1 MKKEWFRYWWTL
13 LYFPVYMFF
22 FLLAE
27 RLFTEDVNI
36 IHMALD
42 DVIPFC
48 EWFIIPYYLWFPFM
62 AIFFVWIFFG
72 DKEEYVRFVK
82 FLYSGMTV
90 FILISYLYPNG
101 LLLRPEE
108 LPREN
113 IATHIVEYLYRTD
126 TSTNVFPSIH
136 VFNTLGV
143 MIAVAKSK
151 RVMPSVVGKW
161 AVELFGVLIIL
172 STVFL
177 KQHSVWDVLGA
188 LAFGVIFY
196 LLYYYLPGALAKRKR
211 LAGAGAL

>member
-36 IHMALD
+36 IHMGLD

-62 AIFFVWIFFG
+62 AVFFVWIFFG
-72 DKEEYVRFVK
+72 DKEEYLRFVK

-101 LLLRPEE
+101 LMLRPEE

-113 IATHIVEYLYRTD
+113 IATHVVEYLYRTD

-151 RVMPSVVGKW
+151 RVMPSTIGKW
-161 AVELFGVLIIL
+161 AVELFGLLIIL

-196 LLYYYLPGALAKRKR
+196 LLYYYLPEALAKRKR

>member
-113 IATHIVEYLYRTD
+113 IATHIVKYLYSTD

-143 MIAVAKSK
+143 MISVAKSK

-196 LLYYYLPGALAKRKR
+196 LLYYYLPEAVAKRKR